1 MKFGTYISEYKLN
14 DSIKVVNK
22 YTHIETEY
30 DYYIARPSI
39 LGNPYSHN
47 KNSIAKYYVES
58 RNIAIDKYKNYFYEK
73 INTDNEFKNEI
84 NKLIK
89 IYKENKKINLVC
101 WCKPKK
107 CHGDIIKEYI
117 IKKIKDG

>member
-1 MKFGTYISEYKLN
+1 MNFGTYISEVKLN
-14 DSIKVVNK
+14 NSIIVVNK
-22 YTHIETEY
+22 HNHIDTKY

-47 KNSIAKYYVES
+47 KNSLAKYYVDS
-58 RNIAIDKYKNYFYEK
+58 RNIAIDKYKDYFYQEIE
-73 INTDNEFKNEI
+73 INNDFKNEI
-84 NKLIK
+84 NNVINF
-89 IYKENKKINLVC
+89 YKEKKKINLVC